1 MNYQS
6 LFYWLVVA
14 DNARTLFL
22 WGVVIFTILSLIS
35 TFIFIGGLFEG
46 NDEMRDGAKPW
57 MKWSLPFAFL
67 WWSLYILTPSKKD
80 ALLIV
85 AGGQTLN
92 FLTTD
97 NSARQ
102 LPKELTN
109 FLVTQIRVYAADANV
124 ELAGINVKAKLKE
137 EAKKLSA
144 DELIKKMQADST
156 FAKAV
161 LE

>member
-1 MNYQS
+1 MNYQV

-22 WGVVIFTILSLIS
+22 WAIVIFTIMSLIS
-35 TFIFIGGLFEG
+35 TIVLIAGLLEDK
-46 NDEMRDGAKPW
+46 DEMVNEARPW
-57 MKWSLPFAFL
+57 MKWSLPLAFL
-67 WWSLYILTPSKKD
+67 FWSLFILTPSKKD

-97 NSARQ
+97 NSAKE

-109 FLVTQIRVYAADANV
+109 FLLTQIRVYAADANV
-124 ELAGINVKAKLKE
+124 ELIGINTKAKLKE
-137 EAKKLSA
+137 EAKKLSGE
-144 DELIKKMQADST
+144 ELLKRIQTDTT
-156 FAKAV
+156 FAKAI